1 MKSTPV
7 NPVYSQY
14 CLMKK
19 HFMLLLFWFIL
30 LAGCAA
36 ASNPAAT
43 VEKYL
48 QAKVNGDAETIRA
61 LLCSEMEAVWEREAA
76 SFQSVT
82 GVQIEGMAC
91 TRVGDTN
98 TVSCQ
103 GRIIA
108 LYGAEQT
115 EFPLVSYRV
124 VEEGGEW
131 KWCGES

>member
-1 MKSTPV
+1 M
-7 NPVYSQY
+7 NQRA
-14 CLMKK
+14 
-19 HFMLLLFWFIL
+19 LLLLLSIIIL
-30 LAGCAA
+30 VACASA
-36 ASNPAAT
+36 ADPAAT
-43 VEKYL
+43 VEQYL

-61 LLCSEMEAVWEREAA
+61 LLCSEMEAVWEREAN

-91 TRVGDTN
+91 ARVGETD